1 MARQPIA
8 LQPKALRLALFGR
21 GPWGRTIERTLRAL
35 PYVSV
40 TVVARGEAPPRDPD
54 GVVIATAS
62 ASHADVALPYLEAGI
77 PTFIEKPMATNTT
90 DAYRICAAA
99 ARGGGA
105 VFVGHIHLHNPAFR
119 ALLELLP
126 ALGATRAVTC
136 EGMNDRPRADASLLS
151 DWLPHDLSMG
161 LAVFGRFPDRV
172 SAVALGGSPLAQA
185 AVTTFHFGE
194 APMVSTMSWVSP
206 VRRQTMTITG
216 KNGTL
221 SFDDKAEKKLML
233 RQEGIQGGTIS
244 HPAYDDE
251 LPLTRELRSFV
262 DAIRAGSTD
271 RSQAALGLTV
281 VRMIAA
287 AEDSLAQGGAVVK
300 IQAM

>member
-1 MARQPIA
+1 MARQPMA
-8 LQPKALRLALFGR
+8 LQLKALRLALIGR
-21 GPWGRTIERTLRAL
+21 GPWGRTIERTLCAL
-35 PYVSV
+35 PSVSV

-62 ASHADVALPYLEAGI
+62 ATHADVALPYLEAGI
-77 PTFIEKPMATNTT
+77 PTFIEKPMATNAT

-126 ALGATRAVTC
+126 ALGAIRAVTC
-136 EGMNDRPRADASLLS
+136 EGMNDRPRADASLLW
-151 DWLPHDLSMG
+151 DWLPHDLSMA

-172 SAVALGGSPLAQA
+172 SAVALGGSPPAQA

-206 VRRQTMTITG
+206 VRRQTMTVTG
-216 KNGTL
+216 ANGTL
-221 SFDDKAEKKLML
+221 SFDDKAENKLML
-233 RQEGIQGGTIS
+233 RQGGINS
-244 HPAYDDE
+244 HPAYENE

-271 RSQAALGLTV
+271 RSQAALGTAV

-287 AEDSLAQGGAVVK
+287 AEDSLAQGGAVIK
-300 IQAM
+300 IKAA